1 MKHTPIA
8 SRMISGA
15 ARPAPIPS
23 KAAPQSFCMSCEV
36 VAAENGICP
45 SCDATINRDAF
56 FATWPDAPD
65 TDWRPW
71 MTEPVEDAPRLIVW
85 DLTR

>member
-23 KAAPQSFCMSCEV
+23 KAVPQSIRESFAQF
-36 VAAENGICP
+36 AAEERAKRPI
-45 SCDATINRDAF
+45 
-56 FATWPDAPD
+56 APVAQLDTLDPYGD
-65 TDWRPW
+65 TDWP
-71 MTEPVEDAPRLIVW
+71 EDWLFRAAPYHGWPL
-85 DLTR
+85 